1 MFSDGILRLVAV
13 PLLVAAIL
21 GAWAYSATRASK
33 ADVLEVSEKIKTVDM
48 KGEIREEKINDSLD
62 IIEDSVHV
70 IEVNQAAFRAQ
81 VREALRIPRPD

>member
-1 MFSDGILRLVAV
+1 MFSDGILKMIAV

>member
-1 MFSDGILRLVAV
+1 MFSDGILKMIAV

-62 IIEDSVHV
+62 LIEDSVHV
-70 IEVNQAAFRAQ
+70 IEVEQAAFRAQ

>member
-1 MFSDGILRLVAV
+1 MFSDGVLKMIAV

-33 ADVLEVSEKIKTVDM
+33 ADVLEIDEKITAVDM

-62 IIEDSVHV
+62 LIEDSVHV

>member
-1 MFSDGILRLVAV
+1 MFSDGILKMIAV

-33 ADVLEVSEKIKTVDM
+33 ADVLEIDEKITAVDR
-48 KGEIREEKINDSLD
+48 KGEIREEKINKSLD
-62 IIEDSVHV
+62 LIEDSVHV
-70 IEVNQAAFRAQ
+70 IEVEQAAFRAQ

>member
-1 MFSDGILRLVAV
+1 MHSDGILRLVAV

-33 ADVLEVSEKIKTVDM
+33 ADVLEIDEKITAVDR
-48 KGEIREEKINDSLD
+48 KGEIREEKINKSLD
-62 IIEDSVHV
+62 LIEDSVHV
-70 IEVNQAAFRAQ
+70 IEVEQAAFRAQ

>member
-1 MFSDGILRLVAV
+1 MFSDGILKMIAV

-33 ADVLEVSEKIKTVDM
+33 ADVLEIDEKITAVDM

>member
-1 MFSDGILRLVAV
+1 MFSDGILKMIAV

-70 IEVNQAAFRAQ
+70 IEVEQAAFRAQ

>member
-1 MFSDGILRLVAV
+1 MFSDGILKMIAV

-33 ADVLEVSEKIKTVDM
+33 ADVLEIEEKITAVDR

>member
-1 MFSDGILRLVAV
+1 
-13 PLLVAAIL
+13 
-21 GAWAYSATRASK
+21 
-33 ADVLEVSEKIKTVDM
+33 EKIKTVDM
-48 KGEIREEKINDSLD
+48 KGEIREEKINESLD